1 MFSKVFAKN
10 SIIQKETNVKEKVFI
25 KKLKIKK
32 PDFEKTQATVTL
44 NPF

>member
-1 MFSKVFAKN
+1 VFTKVFAKN
-10 SIIQKETNVKEKVFI
+10 SIIQKETNVKEKKFM

-32 PDFEKTQATVTL
+32 PDFEKTQATITL